1 MPDASSSSSPA
12 PPSLIMPESMFRQ
25 DNEISDKL
33 NDFHNRYTRFI
44 RCQDEDTAKHVRNP
58 SCTSSDN
65 FINVQRSYQSLLTS
79 IQTMETALSTTQ
91 VTNGTTNDKSEQD
104 EEEILRT
111 YAAIREQ
118 RKQLDQA
125 LERLY
130 SERKAGPESS
140 EQQLKQSMY
149 ANTLWVILAS
159 CLIWYAVVEM

>member
-1 MPDASSSSSPA
+1 MPTSPA
-12 PPSLIMPESMFRQ
+12 PPPPSLTMPDSMFRQ

-33 NDFHNRYTRFI
+33 NDFHHRYTRFI

-58 SCTSSDN
+58 HCNSSDN
-65 FINVQRSYQSLLTS
+65 FVNVQRSYQSLLSS
-79 IQTMETALSTTQ
+79 IQGMETALSTTQ
-91 VTNGTTNDKSEQD
+91 VTNGTTNEQSAQD
-104 EEEILRT
+104 EDEILRT

-130 SERKAGPESS
+130 SERKAGPGSS
-140 EQQLKQSMY
+140 EEQLKQSMY